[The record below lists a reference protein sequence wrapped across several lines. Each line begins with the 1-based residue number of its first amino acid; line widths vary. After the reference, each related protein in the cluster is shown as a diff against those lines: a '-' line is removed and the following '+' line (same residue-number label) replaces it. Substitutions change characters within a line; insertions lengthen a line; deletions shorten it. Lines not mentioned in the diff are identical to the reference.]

1 MKRLQHLR
9 ENPWYERVYK
19 IGVAIKGFDGLVE
32 LVAGILLLAAPQ
44 VLHTALQAVSGEAL
58 EHHGRFMAYISENV
72 AHIDTDLSKSGLLFI
87 AIFLISHGVV
97 KLALVYALLKEIVW
111 AYPYA
116 LVVLSGF
123 FIYQVYAFVVHPT
136 VSMAIFSLL
145 DAVIIWLVWGEWQK
159 LKLDAQ
165 KKVSMTN
172 AV

>member
-9 ENPWYERVYK
+9 ENSWYERIYK
-19 IGVAIKGFDGLVE
+19 VGVAIKGFDGLVE
-32 LVAGILLLAAPQ
+32 LVVGILLLVAPQ
-44 VLHTALQAVSGEAL
+44 VLRAALQAVSGEAL
-58 EHHGRFMAYISENV
+58 EHHGRFMAYVAENV
-72 AHIDTDLSKSGLLFI
+72 AHIDADLSRSGLLFV

-97 KLALVYALLKEIVW
+97 KLVLVYALLKEIVW

-116 LVVLSGF
+116 LAVLTGF
-123 FIYQVYAFVVHPT
+123 FVYQVYVFAVHPT

-165 KKVSMTN
+165 K
-172 AV
+172 